1 MTFLTPRLLLSV
13 LPLIAAGISTPA
25 LARAAAP
32 AMPNS
37 DEAAQAYVQGR
48 LAVADDD
55 LPVAAQRFQQALAA
69 SPDDTLK
76 RRAMDVAIV
85 SGDMKTAVR
94 LANSIELPPE
104 SEPRQAVADSLVALT
119 RAAGAASVR
128 DWRGY
133 EAARQAFAAPG
144 RTVTQNQLL
153 GTLLAAYGMAG
164 KGDLNGAIALL
175 DGQSE
180 RGISA
185 SYIAEHRAHLLALAK
200 RWPEA
205 ADAYAGIVNA
215 EGANV
220 ARLRIAAAAAALEA
234 AKSDPTYRARAI
246 TILGSGPDRDP
257 VLVQARARLAADPKI
272 EGRKLGGLPTR
283 PEEGLALM
291 LLRVATDLARE
302 RAIAPAI
309 SFARLANLVD
319 PKLPDGWFV
328 TSDTLARAG
337 QPGLALAALAPA
349 PAAQPWGL
357 LADVRRAAILT
368 SQEKY
373 ADALLIANRL
383 AARPDAGP
391 EDWSRV
397 ADIER
402 RSGLNAEA
410 AAAYGKALA
419 MLPETPGPVH
429 AQLWFL
435 RGSAYELAGNWT
447 AAEPDL
453 RRAVE
458 VQPDNA
464 LFLNYL
470 GYSLLDRGKSVPEA
484 RELIG
489 RAYKVAPDNG
499 AIVDSMGWA
508 EYSAGNYAE
517 AVRLLEQARAAE
529 PGDPTIADHLGDAL
543 WKAGR
548 KIEARHAWASATA
561 LAPDAKLSALL
572 AKKLDFGLDVA
583 LASK

>member
-1 MTFLTPRLLLSV
+1 MKSLTPRLLFSL
-13 LPLIAAGISTPA
+13 LPLLAFSPSAV
-25 LARAAAP
+25 LARTAP
-32 AMPNS
+32 VMPSS

-48 LAVADDD
+48 LAMADDD
-55 LPVAAQRFQQALAA
+55 LPVAAELFQRALLAN
-69 SPDDTLK
+69 PDEALM
-76 RRAMDVAIV
+76 RRALDVAML

-94 LANSIELPPE
+94 LANRIELPPE
-104 SEPRQAVADSLVALT
+104 SQPRMAVSDSLVALT
-119 RAAGAASVR
+119 RAAGAASKR

-133 EAARQAFAAPG
+133 EAARLAFEAPG
-144 RTVTQNQLL
+144 RAVTSNQLL
-153 GTLLAAYGMAG
+153 GTLLAAYGLAG

-175 DGQSE
+175 DGQTE

-220 ARLRIAAAAAALEA
+220 ARLRIAAAASALEA
-234 AKSDPTYRARAI
+234 AKTDPAYRARAI
-246 TILGSGPDRDP
+246 TMLGGGPDRDP
-257 VLVQARARLAADPKI
+257 VLVAARARLAADPKI
-272 EGRKLGGLPTR
+272 DGRKLGALPTR

-291 LLRVATDLARE
+291 LRRVATDLARE

-328 TSDTLARAG
+328 TSDALARAG
-337 QPGLALAALAPA
+337 QPQLALDALAPA
-349 PAAQPWGL
+349 PKTDPWGL

-368 SQEKY
+368 SQEQY
-373 ADALLIANRL
+373 PEGLAIANRL

-402 RSGLNAEA
+402 RTGRNADA
-410 AAAYGKALA
+410 AAAYGRALA

-435 RGSAYELAGNWT
+435 RGSAYELAGDW
-447 AAEPDL
+447 ASAEPDL

-458 VQPDNA
+458 VQPDNS

-484 RELIG
+484 RELIA
-489 RAYKVAPDNG
+489 RAYKAAPDNG
-499 AIVDSMGWA
+499 AIIDSMGWA
-508 EYSAGNYAE
+508 EYASGNYAE
-517 AVRLLEQARAAE
+517 AVRLLEQARSSE

-548 KIEARHAWASATA
+548 RIEARHAWSSAAA
-561 LAPDAKLSALL
+561 LSPEPKLAALL

-583 LASK
+583 LAGK